1 MSAFSADDPYDEIDP
16 GVAENLS
23 FLADSFECPNC
34 GLKLPDSKQM
44 RLANISTI
52 YDQSDML
59 TEWHSEF
66 GYEPLEEEIW

>member
-44 RLANISTI
+44 GLANISAI
-52 YDQSDML
+52 YDRCYML
-59 TEWHSEF
+59 EEWHNEHE
-66 GYEPLEEEIW
+66 YEPIENELW